1 MAALTVSMDRIAA
14 RYAAAC
20 ETNGHRVEM
29 ITTNNIETM
38 IKPLLQEWCS
48 NVNEGRLPEHVLYFR
63 DGVSE
68 GQYQHV
74 LQQEVRDLK
83 RIFEMVNPNTVVSN
97 HIIICL
103 GTCGDQVLTC
113 ATGQIRCGCG
123 LEAPPHPLLPWR
135 GW

>member
-97 HIIICL
+97 HIIIL
-103 GTCGDQVLTC
+103 SWDMRRSSLDM
-113 ATGQIRCGCG
+113 RDRSNS
-123 LEAPPHPLLPWR
+123 L
-135 GW
+135 

>member
-1 MAALTVSMDRIAA
+1 MDKIAA

-38 IKPLLQEWCS
+38 VKPLLQEWCS
-48 NVNEGRLPEHVLYFR
+48 NVNLGRLPEHLLYFR

-74 LQQEVRDLK
+74 LQQEVKDLK
-83 RIFEMVNPNTVVSN
+83 RIFEGVNPNAVVSN
-97 HIIICL
+97 HN
-103 GTCGDQVLTC
+103 VLFTL
-113 ATGQIRCGCG
+113 ADAEINF
-123 LEAPPHPLLPWR
+123 
-135 GW
+135 